1 MRNTPQ
7 YIVRE
12 DRPEWDAPRR
22 SEAADDAGLQAAPD
36 AAGAAVGGCADEA
49 GAGYSFE
56 YYSIVDAV
64 WEEA

>member
-7 YIVRE
+7 YIVRV
-12 DRPEWDAPRR
+12 DRPEWDAPRYF
-22 SEAADDAGLQAAPD
+22 EAADVAGLQAALR
-36 AAGAAVGGCADEA
+36 AAEIAVDGCADEA